1 MIDAPRWSAPVF
13 AGEFRLDPI
22 RTEDSREYRSLPQYP
37 AVSRDLAFTLAT
49 SVSVADV
56 ERTIRVAAPPL
67 LTSVRLFDVYEGD
80 KVEEGRRSLAW
91 RLVFRAPDRTLTDRE
106 VDEAVAV
113 VVHRLEDD
121 LDVRIRAS

>member
-1 MIDAPRWSAPVF
+1 M
-13 AGEFRLDPI
+13 
-22 RTEDSREYRSLPQYP
+22 
-37 AVSRDLAFTLAT
+37 
-49 SVSVADV
+49 ADV
-56 ERTIRVAAPPL
+56 ERTIRAAAPPL

-91 RLVFRAPDRTLTDRE
+91 RLVFRAPDRTLTDPE
-106 VDEAVAV
+106 VDGAVAG